1 MENIIETFSVT
12 KQYRKQKAVN
22 SISISIEQGAIYG
35 LIGRNGAGKT
45 TLMKMIAGLSAPTD
59 GDIAVFGMKG
69 AEKNSVMSRIGA
81 LIENPGL
88 YPNMTAEENLKVKCC
103 ALGIRD
109 KNLPAELLELVGLS
123 DTGKKAARKFSLGMK
138 QRLAMAI
145 ALTGNPDI
153 LLLDEPTNGLDPQ
166 GIAEIRE
173 TILRLNREKNI
184 TFIISSHILD
194 ELSKIATHYGII
206 HKGELI
212 EQLTREEL
220 SAKCSEHIELKTDSN
235 QLACTV
241 LDEMGIADY
250 TAVDS
255 ETLHV
260 FANSDLCGDISLRL
274 AQKGIKVK
282 EIAVKS
288 EALEE
293 YYLKLTGGNENA

>member
-22 SISISIEQGAIYG
+22 GISISIEQGAIYG

-69 AEKNSVMSRIGA
+69 TEKNSVMSRIGT

-88 YPNMTAEENLKVKCC
+88 YPNMTAEENLKVKCY

-109 KNLPAELLELVGLS
+109 KDLPAELLELVGLS
-123 DTGKKAARKFSLGMK
+123 DTGKKAAKKFSLGMK

>member
-12 KQYRKQKAVN
+12 KQYRRQKAVN
-22 SISISIEQGAIYG
+22 NISISVEQGSIYG

-45 TLMKMIAGLSAPTD
+45 TLLKMIAGLSSPTD
-59 GDIAVFGMKG
+59 GEIAVFGMKG
-69 AEKNSVMSRIGA
+69 AEKNAVMNRIGA

-88 YPNMTAEENLKVKCC
+88 YPNMTAEENLKLKCC

-109 KNLPAELLELVGLS
+109 KDLPAELLKLVGLS
-123 DTGKKAARKFSLGMK
+123 DTGKKVTKKFSLGMK

-206 HKGELI
+206 HKGELV
-212 EQLTREEL
+212 EQLTRDEL
-220 SAKCSEHIELKTDSN
+220 AAKCSEHIELKTDSN
-235 QLACTV
+235 KLACTV
-241 LDEMGIADY
+241 LDEMEISDY
-250 TAVDS
+250 KAVDS
-255 ETLHV
+255 ETLHI

>member
-12 KQYRKQKAVN
+12 KQYRRQKAVS

-45 TLMKMIAGLSAPTD
+45 TLLKMIAGLSAPTD
-59 GDIAVFGMKG
+59 GEIAVFGMKG
-69 AEKNSVMSRIGA
+69 AEKNAAMSRIGA

-88 YPNMTAEENLKVKCC
+88 YPNMTAEENLKVKCY

-123 DTGKKAARKFSLGMK
+123 DTGKKVTKKFSLGMK

-220 SAKCSEHIELKTDSN
+220 SAKCSEHIELKTDGN

>member
-22 SISISIEQGAIYG
+22 GISISIEQGAIYG

-69 AEKNSVMSRIGA
+69 AEKNAAMSRIGA

-88 YPNMTAEENLKVKCC
+88 YPNMTAEENLKVKCY

-123 DTGKKAARKFSLGMK
+123 DTGKKAAKKFSLGMK

-145 ALTGNPDI
+145 ALTGNPDV

>member
-1 MENIIETFSVT
+1 MNG
-12 KQYRKQKAVN
+12 
-22 SISISIEQGAIYG
+22 ISIFIEQGAIYG

-69 AEKNSVMSRIGA
+69 TEKNSVMSRIGA

-88 YPNMTAEENLKVKCC
+88 YPNMTAEENLKVKCY

-123 DTGKKAARKFSLGMK
+123 DTGKKAAKKFSLGMK

-260 FANSDLCGDISLRL
+260 FANSALCGDISLRL

>member
-12 KQYRKQKAVN
+12 KQYRRQKAV
-22 SISISIEQGAIYG
+22 SGISISIEQGAIYG

-45 TLMKMIAGLSAPTD
+45 TLLKMIAGLSAPTD
-59 GDIAVFGMKG
+59 GEIAVFGMKG
-69 AEKNSVMSRIGA
+69 AEKNAAMSRIGA

-88 YPNMTAEENLKVKCC
+88 YPNMTAEENLKVKCY

-123 DTGKKAARKFSLGMK
+123 DTGKKVTKKFSLGMK

-260 FANSDLCGDISLRL
+260 FANSELCGDISLRL

>member
-22 SISISIEQGAIYG
+22 GISISIEQGAIYG

-69 AEKNSVMSRIGA
+69 TEKNSVMSRIGA

-88 YPNMTAEENLKVKCC
+88 YPNMTAEENLKVKCY

-123 DTGKKAARKFSLGMK
+123 DTGKKAAKKFSLGMK

>member
-1 MENIIETFSVT
+1 MNG
-12 KQYRKQKAVN
+12 
-22 SISISIEQGAIYG
+22 ISISIEQGAIYG

-69 AEKNSVMSRIGA
+69 TEKNSVMSRIGT

-88 YPNMTAEENLKVKCC
+88 YPNMTAEENLKVKCY

-109 KNLPAELLELVGLS
+109 KDLPAELLELVGLS
-123 DTGKKAARKFSLGMK
+123 DTGKKAAKKFSLGMK

>member
-1 MENIIETFSVT
+1 M
-12 KQYRKQKAVN
+12 N

-69 AEKNSVMSRIGA
+69 TEKNSVMSRIGA

-88 YPNMTAEENLKVKCC
+88 YPNMTAEENLKVKCY

-123 DTGKKAARKFSLGMK
+123 DTGKKAAKKFSLGMK

-260 FANSDLCGDISLRL
+260 FTNSELCGDISLRL
-274 AQKGIKVK
+274 AQKGIRVK

>member
-1 MENIIETFSVT
+1 MENIIETFSLT
-12 KQYRKQKAVN
+12 KQYRRQKAVN
-22 SISISIEQGAIYG
+22 NISISVEQGSIYG

-45 TLMKMIAGLSAPTD
+45 TLLKMIAGLSSPTD
-59 GDIAVFGMKG
+59 GEIAVFGMKG
-69 AEKNSVMSRIGA
+69 SEKNAVMNRIGA

-88 YPNMTAEENLKVKCC
+88 YPNMTAEENLKVKCY

-109 KNLPAELLELVGLS
+109 KNLPAELLKLVGLS
-123 DTGKKAARKFSLGMK
+123 DTGKKVTKKFSLGMK

-145 ALTGNPDI
+145 ALAGNPDI
-153 LLLDEPTNGLDPQ
+153 LLLDEPINGLDPQ

-206 HKGELI
+206 HKGELV
-212 EQLTREEL
+212 EQLTRDEL
-220 SAKCSEHIELKTDSN
+220 AAKCSEHIELKTDSN
-235 QLACTV
+235 KLACTV
-241 LDEMGIADY
+241 LDEMEISDY
-250 TAVDS
+250 KAVDS
-255 ETLHV
+255 ETIHI
-260 FANSDLCGDISLRL
+260 FANSDLCGDISLKL

>member
-1 MENIIETFSVT
+1 MNG
-12 KQYRKQKAVN
+12 
-22 SISISIEQGAIYG
+22 ISISIEQGAIYG

-69 AEKNSVMSRIGA
+69 TEKNSVMSRIGA

-88 YPNMTAEENLKVKCC
+88 YPNMTAEENLKVKCY

-123 DTGKKAARKFSLGMK
+123 DTGKKAAKKFSLGMK

-274 AQKGIKVK
+274 ARKGIKVK

>member
-22 SISISIEQGAIYG
+22 GISISIEQGAIYG

-69 AEKNSVMSRIGA
+69 TEKNSVMSRIGA

-88 YPNMTAEENLKVKCC
+88 YPNMTAEENLKVKCY

-123 DTGKKAARKFSLGMK
+123 DTGKKAAKKFSLGMK

-274 AQKGIKVK
+274 ARKGIKVK